1 MKRLHGFAY
10 SLLVVTRIA
19 LEKIVEQGK
28 GDCPDWYPNCVLMA
42 VADVPPLPDL
52 NDPDIENMS
61 KTEREMHVE
70 TLKKRQAWLA
80 STFRN
85 RMTSGQSF
93 GIANKYRIAFYD
105 DVLQLA
111 NEVSFHLFSVLYY
124 FEVNNFFFPVY
135 GTQ

>member
-1 MKRLHGFAY
+1 MVSELSADG
-10 SLLVVTRIA
+10 
-19 LEKIVEQGK
+19 
-28 GDCPDWYPNCVLMA
+28 

-52 NDPDIENMS
+52 NDPDIGNMS

-111 NEVSFHLFSVLYY
+111 NEVSFHLYSFLFCS
-124 FEVNNFFFPVY
+124 EVNHNFFSSLRNAVNWFLMKITIRVAVN
-135 GTQ
+135 GTLMTIERGW